1 MDMTTCDRISASS
14 LFIRSAIEATASEH
28 SSWKGFNQ
36 IIEYAWLGAEGTKLE
51 VRPVEF

>member
-14 LFIRSAIEATASEH
+14 LFILSAIEATASEH

-36 IIEYAWLGAEGTKLE
+36 IIEYADPPGWAPKAQS
-51 VRPVEF
+51 